1 MEFTVSRTN
10 GRVDVKIK
18 GALDLSHTD
27 SLEVE
32 FRKLLLR
39 DFKEAVFNLTS
50 VPFITSSGIGKFLI
64 FYKKAM
70 ANGRKVRIK
79 GINDN
84 LLNLFKIIKL
94 DHLVP
99 MEQ

>member
-1 MEFTVSRTN
+1 MKFTVSRTN

-18 GALDLSHTD
+18 GALDLSQAD
-27 SLEVE
+27 SLESE
-32 FRKLLLR
+32 FQRLLQR
-39 DFKEAVFNLTS
+39 DFKEAVFNFKS

-64 FYKKAM
+64 FYKQAS
-70 ANGRKVRIK
+70 ADGRQVRIK
-79 GINDN
+79 GINEN

>member
-18 GALDLSHTD
+18 GALDFAQAD

-32 FRKLLLR
+32 FERLLTR
-39 DFKEAVFNLTS
+39 DFKEAVFNLKS

-64 FYKKAM
+64 FYKQAS
-70 ANGRKVRIK
+70 ANGRRVRIK
-79 GINDN
+79 GINEN
-84 LLNLFKIIKL
+84 LLNIFKIIKL